1 MASLITVRLE
11 TDNNVNIKVVGADRK
26 TIKMLSFSRAAYSIV
41 KQKYIEDSEFYADY
55 NLSRSGVYILINDDG
70 NTIYIGQSDNLQE
83 RLNRHYNS
91 QDKTEYWIN
100 TMTFTSDVGNALNI
114 SQIKYIEAEL
124 IRLAQ
129 SAAKVNVE
137 GENTFI
143 LKNKQNGNPPNMS
156 VNDKIAAIN
165 FLEDILLITK
175 ALGITY
181 FEERKVVEKAKTE
194 SEDTTKYYLK
204 NRYAEGTMIID
215 GDKFVVLKGSK
226 ARKDNTE
233 SCHQFLI
240 DKKNLLIKNGLLID
254 KGDYYITAE
263 DIEFDSASSAAG
275 VLKGSST
282 NGRKHWKDKEGKTLK
297 DLGL

>member
-1 MASLITVRLE
+1 MASVISVRLK
-11 TDNNVNIKVVGADRK
+11 TDNNVNIKIVGVGTK
-26 TIKMLSFSRAAYSIV
+26 TIKMLSFSRVAYSVV
-41 KQKYIEDSEFYADY
+41 KQKYLQDRDYADY
-55 NLSRSGVYILINDDG
+55 NLSRSGVYILINNDG

-91 QDKTEYWIN
+91 QDKTEYWVN
-100 TMTFTSDVGNALNI
+100 TMTFTSDGNALNI

-129 SAAKVNVE
+129 KAAKVNVE
-137 GENTFI
+137 GEDIFI
-143 LKNKQNGNPPNMS
+143 LKNKQVGNPPNMS
-156 VNDKIAAIN
+156 VNDKTDAIN

-181 FEERKVVEKAKTE
+181 FEERKPVEKVKIENKNITV
-194 SEDTTKYYLK
+194 YYLK
-204 NRYAEGTMIID
+204 NSNAQGEMIID

-240 DKKNLLIKNGLLID
+240 NKKNLLIKNGLLID
-254 KGDYYITAE
+254 KGNYYVAEE
-263 DIEFDSASSAAG
+263 DIEFDSSSSAAG
-275 VLKGSST
+275 VLNGAAA
-282 NGRKHWKDKEGKTLK
+282 NGRKHWKDKEGRTLK